1 MLTPSPTHTKTYR
14 RLVAG
19 TTINPTTLLATDYL
33 NHFNEIVMFLD
44 MIPEMP
50 ECLEEALAWR
60 PKSYQ
65 EHFAA
70 SVFPYKD
77 LAIQAYEH
85 APLEYR
91 GPLDQVVQTM
101 DRLVEKTLRDLE
113 ALDPA
118 TEAADPERVRLLTGE
133 ASREL
138 QALIARASAFINGQ
152 VDGPTPES
160 ATLDQSAIDSLF
172 AD

>member
-1 MLTPSPTHTKTYR
+1 MSTPGPTHTKTYQ

-44 MIPEMP
+44 MMADMP
-50 ECLEEALAWR
+50 ECFEEARAWR

-70 SVFPYKD
+70 SVFPYKE
-77 LAIQAYEH
+77 LAIEAYEH
-85 APLEYR
+85 APTEYR
-91 GPLDQVVQTM
+91 APLDEVVEDM
-101 DRLVEKTLRDLE
+101 NRLVARTLQDLE
-113 ALDPA
+113 ALDPGLE
-118 TEAADPERVRLLTGE
+118 TADPERIRLVTGE

-138 QALIARASAFINGQ
+138 QTLIARASAFINGQ
-152 VDGPTPES
+152 MCSPSGGG
-160 ATLDQSAIDSLF
+160 TLDQSAIDSLF
-172 AD
+172 D